1 MHSLGIS
8 GCCSARRC
16 CPRRPRPRA
25 RRCGC
30 LRHRTVEARERVIIH
45 ELFSPAIMGYYW
57 PSMAHSGSAR
67 RRAGG
72 LGGASQRDRDTSRAG
87 VVPAARN
94 DLPRGPRADC
104 HVRGCAECDC
114 GRGGRRRWLH
124 SASSICPTRRPTMAA
139 LCAAS
144 VVLTLPHLVGTSLR
158 RAACSSRL
166 PRGSRCCAR
175 ATTSARP
182 A

>member
-1 MHSLGIS
+1 
-8 GCCSARRC
+8 
-16 CPRRPRPRA
+16 
-25 RRCGC
+25 
-30 LRHRTVEARERVIIH
+30 
-45 ELFSPAIMGYYW
+45 MGLLLASYG
-57 PSMAHSGSAR
+57 HSGSAR

-144 VVLTLPHLVGTSLR
+144 VVLTVPHPPGRYIVASGRVLIET
-158 RAACSSRL
+158 AARL
-166 PRGSRCCAR
+166 ALLCEGDHFGEAGLIFAR
-175 ATTSARP
+175 ARARRRSLSWLNRAGGCIPGGSALTTCAALLSQASRMRGR
-182 A
+182 